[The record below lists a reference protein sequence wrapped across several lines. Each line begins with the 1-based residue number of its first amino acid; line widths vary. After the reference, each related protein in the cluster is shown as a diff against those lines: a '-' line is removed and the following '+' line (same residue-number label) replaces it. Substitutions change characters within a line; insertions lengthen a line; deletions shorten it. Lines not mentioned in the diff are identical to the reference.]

1 MKRNHLLLV
10 LLSLAF
16 SLTLLAQAGS
26 RGNAEAT
33 VNSRK
38 LTINYGKPALRG
50 RDMLAMAQVGT
61 VWRVG
66 MNEAT
71 EISSSGDLMVG
82 GKRLRAG
89 RYSLWV
95 RKTGATQWSLAFHPM
110 VGIWGQPELKQGYV
124 AEMPLELTRGPR
136 PAEQLVITLL
146 PRNNNAEITIHWG
159 PSTLKG
165 LIGVM

>member
-1 MKRNHLLLV
+1 M
-10 LLSLAF
+10 SLF
-16 SLTLLAQAGS
+16 AQGGS

-33 VNSRK
+33 VNSKK
-38 LTINYGKPALRG
+38 LTINYGRPTLRG
-50 RDMLAMAQVGT
+50 RDMLSMAQVGT

-71 EISSSGDLMVG
+71 EISSSGDLIVG

-95 RKTGATQWSLAFHPM
+95 RKTGASQWSLAFHPM
-110 VGIWGQPELKQGYV
+110 TGIWGQPELTQGYV
-124 AEMPLELTRGPR
+124 AEMPLELTKAPR
-136 PAEQLVITLL
+136 TVEQLVITLL
-146 PRNNNAEITIHWG
+146 PQNDKAEITIHWG
-159 PSTLKG
+159 TSSLKG